1 MGQGWDG
8 KLFSIDVTERNR
20 MIKYRPNSKKPS
32 EWDEDLPTRFI
43 KNIRE
48 NIVKK
53 VLNVKKKDLYY
64 DLANC
69 NLLKNGGNIVY
80 DEQPHTDYPPRLR
93 M

>member
-1 MGQGWDG
+1 MGW
-8 KLFSIDVTERNR
+8 KWFPIDVTERNR
-20 MIKYRPNSKKPS
+20 MMKYKPQSKKPS
-32 EWDEDLPTRFI
+32 QWDNELPKKFM

-48 NIVKK
+48 NIIKK

-80 DEQPHTDYPPRLR
+80 DEQPHTDYPPRL
-93 M
+93 MM